1 VRSEPLLWREDE
13 ASQAIRIGT
22 PAWYTWLTDTTT
34 FSFESSDGKFT
45 ARKERVQR
53 GGEYWKAYRR
63 SHGKLL
69 HSYLGKSED
78 LTLTRLTEVAR
89 LLAWRVENREGVPID
104 KDTEAPAQLCRVDW
118 GEAGDGGIFYGR
130 GEELA
135 QLEEWI
141 LAEGCRLIVLLGMGG
156 IGKTALATHL
166 TRTLQPSF
174 DFIFWRSLLNAP
186 PIEDILAEAIAFL
199 SGPQAADE
207 ASSLSRKIECF
218 LNALRTLRCLIVL
231 DNVEAVLQAGS
242 QGQAGH
248 FRASYEAYGTLFQL
262 VGETAHR
269 SCLVLTSRE
278 KPKEVGLLEGKRSP
292 VRSLLLPPLQEEACQ
307 HVLGDRELVGP
318 EAAWKTLISHY
329 AGNPLALKLVAGTIE
344 EVFGGDILIFL
355 QQGGSL
361 LGDIRELLNQQFERL
376 SIMERHLLYW
386 LAIERE
392 AVAPESLLANVV
404 TSVSKDRL
412 LEALDYLVRRRS
424 WIEKEEARTTFT
436 LQPVIMQYVTDRL
449 IEQVYDEIATES
461 MSVFLSHALVKAQ
474 AKDEVRLS
482 QTRLVLEP
490 LADRLLSTW
499 GKQLVEEKVRKM
511 LASLRERYP
520 QMPGYA
526 GGNALHLLQ
535 QLKSDLRN
543 TDFTDLAIWQ
553 AYLRGVDLRDVNFSR
568 CDLATSIFTETF
580 GNVMSVAFSS
590 DGTLLAAG
598 TTNSETRVW
607 RVPDGKPLLACEGH
621 ANLVMSVAFSP
632 ASTLL
637 ATGGSDHTI
646 KLWDVRTG
654 QCLSTLRGHTGWVRS
669 VAFHPD
675 GTLLASGSDDQTI
688 QLWNLSTGQCLS
700 TLRGHTG
707 WVRSV
712 AFHPDGTL
720 LASGSDDRT
729 IQLWNLSTGQLF
741 KTLHDHTGYVVSVAF
756 SPAGTLLASGGSD
769 HTIKLWDVRT
779 GQCLSTLRG
788 HTGRVRSVAFH
799 PTGTLLA
806 SGSDDQSGRLWRVE
820 EGENR
825 ADYLRTLQGHSGS
838 VWSVAFSPDGRMLA
852 SGSYDQVIKLWE
864 VEQGGSGRCLNTLQ
878 GYRDDVWSVAFSP
891 DGRILASGSDDQS
904 VKLWDV
910 RSDQCCMMLQG
921 HTDLVRSVTF
931 SPDGRILASGS
942 DDQSVKLWDISSGQ
956 CLSTLR
962 GHTNWVRCV
971 TFSPDG
977 RMLASGSYD
986 QNVKLWDI
994 SSGQCLSTLQGHSGR
1009 VWSLVFS
1016 PDGKL
1021 LASSGNDQGVRL
1033 WDVGSG
1039 QCSTLLQGH
1048 TDLVRSVAF
1057 SPDGRLLASGSYDQ
1071 SVKLWDV
1078 RSGQCLSTLQGH
1090 INYVLSVA
1098 FSPDGRTLASGSDD
1112 QSVKLWDVRTGQCR
1126 KTLRGHTNAVRSVA
1140 FRPTS
1145 TMLASGSQDETIKLW
1160 DTRTGGCLSTL
1171 RGERPYERLNI
1182 SGVTGLTE
1190 AEKASMRALGAREQ
1204 IAAPFEKRRLDGAQ
1218 LPLELFSEREL
1229 QVLRLI
1235 ARGASTKEIAQ
1246 QFVVAIS
1253 TVKTYLKGIYRKL
1266 DVHTRAQAV
1275 ARAAQLD
1282 IL

>member
-1 VRSEPLLWREDE
+1 
-13 ASQAIRIGT
+13 
-22 PAWYTWLTDTTT
+22 
-34 FSFESSDGKFT
+34 
-45 ARKERVQR
+45 
-53 GGEYWKAYRR
+53 
-63 SHGKLL
+63 
-69 HSYLGKSED
+69 
-78 LTLTRLTEVAR
+78 
-89 LLAWRVENREGVPID
+89 
-104 KDTEAPAQLCRVDW
+104 
-118 GEAGDGGIFYGR
+118 
-130 GEELA
+130 
-135 QLEEWI
+135 
-141 LAEGCRLIVLLGMGG
+141 M
-156 IGKTALATHL
+156 
-166 TRTLQPSF
+166 
-174 DFIFWRSLLNAP
+174 
-186 PIEDILAEAIAFL
+186 
-199 SGPQAADE
+199 
-207 ASSLSRKIECF
+207 
-218 LNALRTLRCLIVL
+218 
-231 DNVEAVLQAGS
+231 
-242 QGQAGH
+242 
-248 FRASYEAYGTLFQL
+248 
-262 VGETAHR
+262 VGEVAHR

-292 VRSLLLPPLQEEACQ
+292 ARSLPMPPLDEEACQ
-307 HVLGDRELVGP
+307 NVLQGRTLFGP
-318 EAAWKTLISHY
+318 EAAWKTLIGHY

-344 EVFGGDILIFL
+344 EVFGGSILIFL
-355 QQGGSL
+355 QQGGTL
-361 LGDIRELLNQQFERL
+361 LGDRRDVLDQQFERL
-376 SIMERHLLYW
+376 SAMERGLLYW

-392 AVAPESLLANVV
+392 AVAPETLLANVV
-404 TSVSKDRL
+404 TSVSKDTL
-412 LEALDYLVRRRS
+412 LEALDYLVQRRS
-424 WIEKEEARTTFT
+424 WIEKGEARTAFT
-436 LQPVIMQYVTDRL
+436 LQSVIMQYVTDRL

-526 GGNALHLLQ
+526 GGNALHLLC
-535 QLKSDLRN
+535 QLKSELWN
-543 TDFTDLAIWQ
+543 TDFCDLAIWQ

-637 ATGGSDHTI
+637 ATGGRDHTI

-654 QCLSTLRGHTGWVRS
+654 QCLS
-669 VAFHPD
+669 
-675 GTLLASGSDDQTI
+675 I
-688 QLWNLSTGQCLS
+688 
-700 TLRGHTG
+700 
-707 WVRSV
+707 
-712 AFHPDGTL
+712 
-720 LASGSDDRT
+720 
-729 IQLWNLSTGQLF
+729 
-741 KTLHDHTGYVVSVAF
+741 
-756 SPAGTLLASGGSD
+756 
-769 HTIKLWDVRT
+769 
-779 GQCLSTLRG
+779 LRG

-852 SGSYDQVIKLWE
+852 SGSYDQGVKLWD
-864 VEQGGSGRCLNTLQ
+864 VGSGRSRRCLHGLQ

-942 DDQSVKLWDISSGQ
+942 DDQSVKLWD
-956 CLSTLR
+956 
-962 GHTNWVRCV
+962 
-971 TFSPDG
+971 
-977 RMLASGSYD
+977 
-986 QNVKLWDI
+986 
-994 SSGQCLSTLQGHSGR
+994 
-1009 VWSLVFS
+1009 
-1016 PDGKL
+1016 
-1021 LASSGNDQGVRL
+1021 
-1033 WDVGSG
+1033 
-1039 QCSTLLQGH
+1039 
-1048 TDLVRSVAF
+1048 
-1057 SPDGRLLASGSYDQ
+1057 
-1071 SVKLWDV
+1071 V

-1140 FRPTS
+1140 FHPTS

-1160 DTRTGGCLSTL
+1160 DTRT
-1171 RGERPYERLNI
+1171 
-1182 SGVTGLTE
+1182 V
-1190 AEKASMRALGAREQ
+1190 
-1204 IAAPFEKRRLDGAQ
+1204 
-1218 LPLELFSEREL
+1218 
-1229 QVLRLI
+1229 
-1235 ARGASTKEIAQ
+1235 
-1246 QFVVAIS
+1246 
-1253 TVKTYLKGIYRKL
+1253 
-1266 DVHTRAQAV
+1266 
-1275 ARAAQLD
+1275 
-1282 IL
+1282 